1 MNRLESFS
9 KVNTKSRLQFSF
21 TNLLDTGETLVN
33 NIAATLIT
41 QGLTLTAVTPGAAG
55 NNITV
60 TFVDPGVLQAAT
72 TFTATGNA
80 ITITLRHDGSS
91 ITATDT
97 NLVEDFEATPNGV
110 DALVT
115 ITAEDTGDPITAA
128 ASANL
133 AGGVSN
139 LTLTCSNVTLAGVTD
154 AIDIITNPSLISSVS
169 GVVSIFATPDT
180 ANQVYQI
187 DVQCFTSVGRQL
199 TIRQYLCSYE

>member
-9 KVNTKSRLQFSF
+9 KVNIKSRLQFSF

-33 NIAATLIT
+33 NVAATLIT

-60 TFVDPGVLQAAT
+60 TFVDPGVLQATT
-72 TFTATGNA
+72 TFSVTGNA

-97 NLVEDFEATPNGV
+97 DLVEDFEATPNGV

-115 ITAEDTGDPITAA
+115 ITSESTGDLITAA
-128 ASANL
+128 ASTNL
-133 AGGVSN
+133 AGGVTN
-139 LTLTCSNVTLAGVTD
+139 LTITCSNVTLEEATD
-154 AIDIITNPSLISSVS
+154 AIAIITTPGLITSVS

-180 ANQVYQI
+180 ANQVYRI
-187 DVQCFTSVGRQL
+187 DVQCLTSVGRQL
-199 TIRQYLCSYE
+199 NIRQYLCSYE